1 MPWFEINGIGTI
13 LHVTHSIVT
22 NFFQAFCYRRESGKC
37 CICYDPHQDGVS
49 APASGGS
56 YGLGTS
62 GDATGA
68 TVLAQIG
75 NDCTGITTIGAT
87 GSGLG
92 DYLEIPAMHNVGI
105 EWLQCT

>member
-1 MPWFEINGIGTI
+1 M
-13 LHVTHSIVT
+13 T
-22 NFFQAFCYRRESGKC
+22 NFFKAFCYRRESGKC